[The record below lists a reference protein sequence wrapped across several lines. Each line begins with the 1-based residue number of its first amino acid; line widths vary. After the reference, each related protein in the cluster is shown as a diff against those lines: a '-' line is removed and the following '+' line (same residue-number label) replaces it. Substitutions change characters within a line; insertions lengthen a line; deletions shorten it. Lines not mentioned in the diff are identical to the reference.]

1 MDNKEILCF
10 LLNKR
15 IPIKEY
21 KKDLVSLTQE
31 DWKDLLFLSS
41 RYSLKPLLYA
51 KLRPFLKETGIP
63 TFVSEDLRKAH
74 IESVYKNTLI
84 FRHVSI
90 LLTALIA
97 ENVPVIGLKG
107 IFLLENVYNNIAAR
121 PLGDI
126 DILVRKKDLQTA
138 IRILKTLGYTMDT
151 YFSLQDQNTDV
162 KHTPPMKNKDG
173 LSIEIHWT
181 ILSENEPFKID
192 TGGLWDRALSV
203 KIADVDVLALS
214 PEDLV
219 LHLSIHFAYQHHLKL
234 GLRGLNDIAE
244 VLHYYEK
251 HLDWGAIEKRS
262 QKWGVDK
269 VIWLA
274 LSLAEELLDAP
285 VPSEVLFHLRPEDVE
300 PWVLQNAR
308 SILLNAREMSVPMT
322 PNLANFANERG
333 VINKLRIL
341 VSRVFLAR
349 KTLARLY
356 DVSPTSVKIYS
367 CYLRRLRG
375 LIQGYG
381 PGLGQVLKKD
391 AGVRSSLKV
400 QQEVEKLQTWM
411 INI

>member
-1 MDNKEILCF
+1 
-10 LLNKR
+10 
-15 IPIKEY
+15 
-21 KKDLVSLTQE
+21 
-31 DWKDLLFLSS
+31 
-41 RYSLKPLLYA
+41 
-51 KLRPFLKETGIP
+51 
-63 TFVSEDLRKAH
+63 
-74 IESVYKNTLI
+74 
-84 FRHVSI
+84 
-90 LLTALIA
+90 LTALIA

-138 IRILKTLGYTMDT
+138 IRILKTLGYTMET

-162 KHTPPMKNKDG
+162 KHIPPMKNKDG

-181 ILSENEPFKID
+181 ILSEDEPFKID

-219 LHLSIHFAYQHHLKL
+219 LHLSIHFAYQHHLSL

-285 VPSEVLFHLRPEDVE
+285 VPSEVLFHLKPEDVE

-308 SILLNAREMSVPMT
+308 SILLNAREMAVPMT

-333 VINKLRIL
+333 AFNKLRIM

-349 KTLARLY
+349 KKLARLY
-356 DVSPTSVKIYS
+356 DVSPTSIKIYS

>member
-1 MDNKEILCF
+1 
-10 LLNKR
+10 
-15 IPIKEY
+15 
-21 KKDLVSLTQE
+21 
-31 DWKDLLFLSS
+31 
-41 RYSLKPLLYA
+41 
-51 KLRPFLKETGIP
+51 
-63 TFVSEDLRKAH
+63 
-74 IESVYKNTLI
+74 
-84 FRHVSI
+84 
-90 LLTALIA
+90 
-97 ENVPVIGLKG
+97 
-107 IFLLENVYNNIAAR
+107 
-121 PLGDI
+121 
-126 DILVRKKDLQTA
+126 
-138 IRILKTLGYTMDT
+138 
-151 YFSLQDQNTDV
+151 
-162 KHTPPMKNKDG
+162 MKNKDG

-192 TGGLWDRALSV
+192 TGGLWDRALAV

-333 VINKLRIL
+333 VINKLRIV

-356 DVSPTSVKIYS
+356 DVSPTSIKIYS
-367 CYLRRLRG
+367 CYLRRLRE

-411 INI
+411 TDI